1 VNATTKTRII
11 IGASAYASIAYTLT
25 TADAYHIGTIDMR
38 LPGGRG
44 APADLRR
51 IAQDHRE
58 RAARELRHAAI
69 AEAAAAEL
77 ETVNA

>member
-1 VNATTKTRII
+1 MNVTTKTRII

-25 TADAYHIGTIDMR
+25 TADAYHVGTIDMR

-51 IAQDHRE
+51 SAQEHSD

-69 AEAAAAEL
+69 ADAAAAEL
-77 ETVNA
+77 DTVND